1 MLIESLALDD
11 LIKKVFIEIDGIN
24 ELYPP
29 QTEAINRGLLE
40 GKNLVIAI
48 PTAAGKTLLA
58 ELAALKHVVEMKGK
72 VIYLCP
78 LRALASEK
86 FSEFKRFTQLGIR
99 VAVTSGDYDSNDSYL
114 SRYDIIVSTNEK
126 MDALLRHR
134 ASWIAEQV
142 SLVIVDE
149 CHLLDDQHRGPT
161 LETLLARLLMEN
173 TSSQIIALSAT
184 VGNADE
190 LAEWLNAELVQSEWR
205 PVPLKEGVYFNDQ
218 VTYSDFSSREI
229 PFRRKDPLVNITL
242 DSLHAEEQILIFT
255 PSRRSAVAT
264 AEKIG
269 KIVESSIKPREAKRL
284 NEISSQAVTNLSDP
298 LSLKLAETIK
308 RGVTF
313 HHAGLNSQQREL
325 VETAFKKG
333 FIKALCATPTLCLSQ
348 DTMIWHGTTQT
359 QVSHVKS
366 SDPVLALSGTRLI
379 LVNTCNVQVFEN
391 FSNLIE
397 IKSVSGYS
405 IKVTPNHKMLIKRNK
420 EKIILPAKMIKQND
434 RIATIGK
441 LNIENPYIYYLKDF
455 VKDNET
461 NVGNYEFDASLSYF
475 IGLMLGDGHSG
486 AELVEDTI
494 VYKGSPSIVNID
506 EEILN
511 YCKNICQKL
520 ELNSRR
526 TKSYYEV
533 PTLVM
538 GKNKWFREFLVRC
551 GVDIKDKKHI
561 SEKLMKMS
569 LNNVSSLLK
578 GLFDTDGY
586 VNKGKGVG
594 FGNSS
599 EILIKQMQKLLLRF
613 GIVTRLRNRKAST
626 IKIYEKEYKTNP
638 SFELIIAQKQC
649 LLKFE
654 KSIGFGHQRKQKDF
668 TELINQI
675 KSNFHYIFCPNCE
688 YKIYK
693 DLFSGRTNSQKKWGK
708 AKLDVIKLLGKKG
721 ELGSREIKKT
731 LGFEPRKNERR
742 LNHHYELITK
752 RKIGKISNNEWFW
765 RLNSIGDWIFN
776 NLLINN
782 KKNFEDFFDLEY
794 CPSCNHA
801 LESRIKRGWRDSD
814 IEGDIF
820 WDVVRTVKKVRTE
833 SSVYDLVLPDNPKN
847 NHMFVANGFI
857 VHNSAGINVPAK
869 RVVVSSVYR
878 YSVEQG
884 SHPIKTLEYKQ
895 MCLPEK
901 SLVLT
906 PTSEV
911 EIQSLGKGDRV
922 IGYSNNGELV
932 HDEVLE
938 VFERDTD
945 TLINLKTSLGV
956 ELVGTPEHPV
966 WTTSGW
972 KNLGELND
980 NDEIAYINK
989 INLGKRGNTEFP
1001 FDFIKIKSVERLNK
1015 RVKVYNI
1022 QTRRTNTFFANNF
1035 LVHNCGRAGRP
1046 QFDTEGESILLAKQ
1060 ERVLHWLMDRYILR
1074 DSEAV
1079 YSKLAAKPAL
1089 RRNILGL
1096 IASRVVRTVPDL
1108 LNFFEK
1114 TFYGFQF
1121 EAALLEG
1128 KIREVIDLFIIWEM
1142 INPLDANETLD
1153 TTRYGLRVSQLY
1165 LDPETAASLVEGLS
1179 EAVKKSQKKF
1189 HSVAFLDLIV
1199 GTPDMIELSFRK
1211 RDEKKTEERLNRFKP
1226 RLIRNVPDS
1235 LDIEYDFRLHD
1246 FKTVLFLWDWINEI
1260 PIEQIIMRYNI
1271 GSGDIKRVVDTATWL
1286 MSALNEISALKAR
1299 ENSRYKIFTRKTQSL
1314 SERVRYGIKKDA
1326 ISLTQVKGI
1335 GRKRAR
1341 VLLDHGI
1348 RDVSKLLALDVS
1360 KLIKIPGFGRELA
1373 KSILSRAKELDSPKK
1388 EKNAESSETDV
1399 NDYIF

>member
-86 FSEFKRFTQLGIR
+86 FSDFKRFKRLGIR

-142 SLVIVDE
+142 SLVIIDE

-184 VGNADE
+184 VGNANE

-242 DSLHAEEQILIFT
+242 DSLYAEEQILIFT

-333 FIKALCATPTLCLSQ
+333 FIKALCATPTL
-348 DTMIWHGTTQT
+348 
-359 QVSHVKS
+359 
-366 SDPVLALSGTRLI
+366 A
-379 LVNTCNVQVFEN
+379 
-391 FSNLIE
+391 
-397 IKSVSGYS
+397 
-405 IKVTPNHKMLIKRNK
+405 
-420 EKIILPAKMIKQND
+420 
-434 RIATIGK
+434 
-441 LNIENPYIYYLKDF
+441 
-455 VKDNET
+455 
-461 NVGNYEFDASLSYF
+461 
-475 IGLMLGDGHSG
+475 
-486 AELVEDTI
+486 
-494 VYKGSPSIVNID
+494 
-506 EEILN
+506 
-511 YCKNICQKL
+511 
-520 ELNSRR
+520 
-526 TKSYYEV
+526 
-533 PTLVM
+533 
-538 GKNKWFREFLVRC
+538 
-551 GVDIKDKKHI
+551 
-561 SEKLMKMS
+561 
-569 LNNVSSLLK
+569 
-578 GLFDTDGY
+578 
-586 VNKGKGVG
+586 
-594 FGNSS
+594 
-599 EILIKQMQKLLLRF
+599 
-613 GIVTRLRNRKAST
+613 
-626 IKIYEKEYKTNP
+626 
-638 SFELIIAQKQC
+638 
-649 LLKFE
+649 
-654 KSIGFGHQRKQKDF
+654 
-668 TELINQI
+668 
-675 KSNFHYIFCPNCE
+675 
-688 YKIYK
+688 
-693 DLFSGRTNSQKKWGK
+693 
-708 AKLDVIKLLGKKG
+708 
-721 ELGSREIKKT
+721 
-731 LGFEPRKNERR
+731 
-742 LNHHYELITK
+742 
-752 RKIGKISNNEWFW
+752 
-765 RLNSIGDWIFN
+765 
-776 NLLINN
+776 
-782 KKNFEDFFDLEY
+782 
-794 CPSCNHA
+794 
-801 LESRIKRGWRDSD
+801 
-814 IEGDIF
+814 
-820 WDVVRTVKKVRTE
+820 
-833 SSVYDLVLPDNPKN
+833 
-847 NHMFVANGFI
+847 
-857 VHNSAGINVPAK
+857 AGINVPAK

-878 YSVEQG
+878 YSIEEG

-911 EIQSLGKGDRV
+911 GIQSLRKGDRV

-932 HDEVLE
+932 HDEVIE

-980 NDEIAYINK
+980 NDEIAYINE
-989 INLGKRGNTEFP
+989 INLSHKSIPNLEKRGNTEFP
-1001 FDFIKIKSVERLNK
+1001 FDFIKIKSIERLNK
-1015 RVKVYNI
+1015 RIKVYNI

-1096 IASRVVRTVPDL
+1096 IASRVVRTVLDL

-1128 KIREVIDLFIIWEM
+1128 KIREVIDLLIIWEM

-1286 MSALNEISALKAR
+1286 MSALTEISALKAR
-1299 ENSRYKIFTRKTQSL
+1299 ENSRYKIFTRKAQSL

-1341 VLLDHGI
+1341 ILLDHGI

-1360 KLIKIPGFGRELA
+1360 KLIKIPGFGTELA
-1373 KSILSRAKELDSPKK
+1373 NSILSAAKELDSPKM
-1388 EKNAESSETDV
+1388 EEDAESFENDI